1 MTRWRWSFL
10 QKRRLPFN
18 QEQLEPEEQLLLEV
32 DEAEEVQMVTRS
44 GFSPNRGRGPSQH
57 AGCPS
62 NHFNLLAMLQV
73 PVQVAAAPSSSS
85 RSASSAWCSCDS
97 LRPLLPT
104 EWQTHGLTATRNA
117 VTRLRRA

>member
-1 MTRWRWSFL
+1 MAVELSAEEEAAL
-10 QKRRLPFN
+10 

-44 GFSPNRGRGPSQH
+44 GFSSPNRGRYYGPASRVSEQPLQPAGH
-57 AGCPS
+57 AAGAS
-62 NHFNLLAMLQV
+62 AGGSR
-73 PVQVAAAPSSSS
+73 APSSSS